1 MLRRD
6 ETEMIHHTTNFH
18 TEYMDV
24 TQHWSPRSEKYAGGD
39 ALLTMLTRG
48 WKMRRR
54 VQVEEK
60 WYAGMR
66 SVTVYHLQLDREG
79 ETMKMPV
86 VHNPYVNRLLSGDE
100 VEMVPMKEQAAD

>member
-1 MLRRD
+1 
-6 ETEMIHHTTNFH
+6 
-18 TEYMDV
+18 
-24 TQHWSPRSEKYAGGD
+24 
-39 ALLTMLTRG
+39 
-48 WKMRRR
+48 
-54 VQVEEK
+54 
-60 WYAGMR
+60 MR